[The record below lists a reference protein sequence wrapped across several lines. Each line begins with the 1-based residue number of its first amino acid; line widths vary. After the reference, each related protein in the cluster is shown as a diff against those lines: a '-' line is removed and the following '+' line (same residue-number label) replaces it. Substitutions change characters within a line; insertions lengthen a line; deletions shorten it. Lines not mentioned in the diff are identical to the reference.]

1 MKVIFGNAVQDARG
15 KLNGNVYSKN
25 RFGAYVRTKVT
36 PVNRNTSYQTA
47 VRAALSSNSTNW
59 GQLLTAGE
67 RAEWNAFA
75 FSHPFTNIFGESKKL
90 TGHQMYTGIQSRL
103 SNIAGTPTT
112 TPPADITTGTIGGL
126 TLVATVAAGGTLTIA
141 TNEANVP
148 VGAVIAVYATP
159 VMPNGRNF
167 VKTELRYI
175 GNFASGA
182 SPYNIKADWIA
193 KYGTFPSV
201 ATGKIFVMVQI
212 ITVEGWG
219 SLPAGTSQYLS

>member
-25 RFGAYVRTKVT
+25 RFGSYVRTKVT
-36 PVNRNTSYQTA
+36 PVNRNTSFQTA
-47 VRAALSSNSTNW
+47 VRAALGANSTGW
-59 GQLLTAGE
+59 GSVLTPGE

-75 FSHPFTNIFGESKKL
+75 FNHPFSNIFGQSKIL
-90 TGHQMYTGIQSRL
+90 TGHQMYTGIQARL

-112 TPPADITTGTIGGL
+112 TPPSDTTTGELGGL
-126 TLVATVAAGGTLTIA
+126 TLVATVAAGGTLTVA
-141 TNEANVP
+141 TNESNVP

-193 KYGTFPSV
+193 KFGTFPTV
-201 ATGKIFVMVQI
+201 ATGKIFVMAQI
-212 ITVEGWG
+212 ITTEGWG
-219 SLPAGTSQYLS
+219 SLPSGTSQYLS